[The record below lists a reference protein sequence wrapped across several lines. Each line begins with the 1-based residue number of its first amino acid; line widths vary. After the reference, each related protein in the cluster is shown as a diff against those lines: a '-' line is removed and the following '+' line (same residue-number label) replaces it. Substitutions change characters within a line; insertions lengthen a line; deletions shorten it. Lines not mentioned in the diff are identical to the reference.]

1 MIEGVLDEL
10 APLRERAQLYLEDRT
25 LVRNIIADGCE
36 KARKLAQETM
46 RDVRD
51 VMGLGYS

>member
-1 MIEGVLDEL
+1 VYLDD
-10 APLRERAQLYLEDRT
+10 PQ

-46 RDVRD
+46 RDVREA
-51 VMGLGYS
+51 MGLDYS

>member
-1 MIEGVLDEL
+1 M
-10 APLRERAQLYLEDRT
+10 YTEDPQ

-46 RDVRD
+46 RDVREAI
-51 VMGLGYS
+51 GLDHL